1 MTKPSTPTDPAGSG
15 HEQPRT
21 LNEVVGRL
29 ALMLSQAEKE
39 EIAALTDASMMIIRA
54 LWVRLRH

>member
-1 MTKPSTPTDPAGSG
+1 
-15 HEQPRT
+15 
-21 LNEVVGRL
+21 
-29 ALMLSQAEKE
+29 MLSQAEKE